1 MKPLHLMSR
10 RHYNRTVSSI
20 YHKEGS
26 SINLPQ
32 SISAPNMAAL
42 VKFACTEET
51 PSSNETLNN
60 NNFNLDLQPGKL
72 DIFTNDNNTC
82 SNEYVTYNVHG
93 LIHIANFVKIH
104 GPLDKF
110 SVFKFEN
117 FLQIIK
123 KTVHSSKYPLQD
135 VYNRILEQNIYL
147 ETNIKYP

>member
-32 SISAPNMAAL
+32 SISAPNRVAL

-82 SNEYVTYNVHG
+82 SNNHNVNN
-93 LIHIANFVKIH
+93 LSPNKSFQ
-104 GPLDKF
+104 
-110 SVFKFEN
+110 SYEN
-117 FLQIIK
+117 DGQNIC
-123 KTVHSSKYPLQD
+123 SLQD
-135 VYNRILEQNIYL
+135 KLSQLIAKYHISHNCVNELLVILRSEGL
-147 ETNIKYP
+147 DVPKDV